1 MHMRLA
7 PRIIWIPAVA
17 AFAAFAASLP
27 GLRVGPGTGMAAGPR
42 ADTGWVELQY
52 RGRIGEVDVGPD
64 GRLWMGSAQ
73 GEIFSADSVNGDWR
87 MAAGPPPLP
96 EDSFDIGVFLPH
108 IDRVTWVGPRT
119 AIASGYVGQGE
130 SQTHDRVLRTT
141 DGGVRWDTVSFGD
154 DQWVYDAFVDRAGG
168 VWMGGST
175 GTLLFSADSGR
186 TWRKV
191 ASPFDGSR
199 VHAIWIDDG
208 RTGVVGALGNALA
221 LTRDGGR
228 TGDQLPTPFDQHKYR
243 PADPES
249 NDHELGEVALL
260 DGTLWVA
267 QEGHT
272 FTSPVAAVAWT
283 EVSPGDPLRT
293 FTVDRASGTVY
304 ALGASRHVY
313 EIPPGGAPRRLADAP
328 LHAQAT
334 HLSVRDGVVY
344 TVDEQGGLYRI
355 SRDRTVYSRPL
366 TRTPARPRLW
376 HVAGTAGVTYG
387 ASDFGV
393 YATADSGRTW
403 RLAGTSPLA
412 IAGVLPLDG
421 GRLMLWSGHGFNAV
435 FDPGSGSLDKI
446 AAFGGADVVGV
457 VAADSLWVAYGGGQ
471 LESAGRVDV
480 ARTFYPGEF
489 AGSGPN
495 GFIYLSRDRGRSWTR
510 AAEWPS
516 HGVLGVFVHPGGTLT
531 LLSYLGA
538 IRRLTPE
545 GAGYRAEDLVTAT
558 PRNRDA
564 VPYVQELGAMYFD
577 GREGWIDGWIHH
589 LGNRRYV
596 TYDGGRTWRQKEP
609 RRNHY
614 QAVFPARGGWVGTT
628 GHRLFWIAN
637 HAEREIF
644 ATGGREVSDWEGD
657 VRSIRAAVP
666 TPDGAVTV
674 LLRDGTVRRVEL
686 PR

>member
-1 MHMRLA
+1 MHISLA
-7 PRIIWIPAVA
+7 SRTIRIPAA
-17 AFAAFAASLP
+17 AAAALVSASLAAVP
-27 GLRVGPGTGMAAGPR
+27 GRPDVGIPAGPR
-42 ADTGWVELQY
+42 ADTGWVELPY

-87 MAAGPPPLP
+87 MVAGPPPLP
-96 EDSFDIGVFLPH
+96 EDSFDLGIFLPH
-108 IDRVTWVGPRT
+108 FDRVTWVGPLT
-119 AIASGYVGQGE
+119 AIASGNVGRGQ
-130 SQTHDRVLRTT
+130 SQTHDHLLRTT
-141 DGGVRWDTVSFGD
+141 DGGVRWDTVSFGE

-168 VWMGGST
+168 VWIGGST

-208 RTGVVGALGNALA
+208 WTGVVGALGNALA
-221 LTRDGGR
+221 ITRDAGR
-228 TGDQLPTPFDQHKYR
+228 TGEPLPTPFDQRKYR
-243 PADPES
+243 PADAEDD
-249 NDHELGEVALL
+249 DHRIEAVALV

-272 FTSPVAAVAWT
+272 FTSPMAPVAWT

-313 EIPPGGAPRRLADAP
+313 EIPPGGAPRRLAGAP
-328 LHAQAT
+328 LHAQAGR
-334 HLSVRDGVVY
+334 LSVRGGVVY
-344 TVDEQGGLYRI
+344 TMDEEGGLYRI

-366 TRTPARPRLW
+366 TRAAARPQLW
-376 HVAGTAGVTYG
+376 HVAATAGMTYA

-403 RLAGTSPLA
+403 RLAGTAPHP
-412 IAGVLPLDG
+412 IRDVLPLDD
-421 GRLMLWSGHGFNAV
+421 GRLMLWNGHGFNAA
-435 FDPGSGSLDKI
+435 FDPGSGALEEI
-446 AAFGGADVVGV
+446 GAFGGADVVGV
-457 VAADSLWVAYGGGQ
+457 VAGDSLWVAFGGGQ

-495 GFIYLSRDRGRSWTR
+495 GFIYLSRDRGRTWTR

-516 HGVLGVFVHPGGTLT
+516 HGVLGAFVHPEGSIT

-538 IRRLTPE
+538 LRRLTPE
-545 GAGYRAEDLVTAT
+545 GAGYRAEDLVIAT
-558 PRNRDA
+558 PRNRDS

-577 GREGWIDGWIHH
+577 GRQGWIDGWIHH

-596 TYDGGRTWRQKEP
+596 TSDGGRTWLQKES
-609 RRNHY
+609 RSHHY
-614 QAVFPARGGWVGTT
+614 QGGFPLSGGWVGTT
-628 GHRLFWIAN
+628 GHRLFRIAN

-644 ATGGREVSDWEGD
+644 AAGGREASDWEGD
-657 VRSIRAAVP
+657 VRSIRDAAP
-666 TPDGAVTV
+666 TADGGIAV
-674 LLRDGTVRRVEL
+674 LLRGGMVRRVQL